1 MLDPKDHMIY
11 YNGAILEAE
20 SGNLPAA
27 VDKAAQALSIAP
39 SDRLIQQMFFDF
51 ATRTGQWELSEIA
64 GKKLLDDPANFWNRP
79 FLQQHIADAALSR
92 KEYAAAAAYADSA
105 LAGITLPDNS
115 GCNRGMLYYILA
127 AAAFRQ
133 GDVKRAQ
140 AALSACAKLSPDT
153 EVRQRVEELIAEANA
168 NAAKR

>member
-1 MLDPKDHMIY
+1 
-11 YNGAILEAE
+11 
-20 SGNLPAA
+20 
-27 VDKAAQALSIAP
+27 
-39 SDRLIQQMFFDF
+39 
-51 ATRTGQWELSEIA
+51 
-64 GKKLLDDPANFWNRP
+64 
-79 FLQQHIADAALSR
+79 
-92 KEYAAAAAYADSA
+92 
-105 LAGITLPDNS
+105 
-115 GCNRGMLYYILA
+115 MLYYILA